1 VFTILR
7 GGSLSWNTAS
17 LFFHG
22 QNQLH
27 QCLTCP
33 AYLLIRKFSAARNSS
48 SDASL
53 LIPRRLYG
61 YITWILGKITEIKS
75 SSQNRCSRIIITTVT
90 KQQNQK
96 VKHRYMWSK
105 WGQKQVILIMQNYW
119 HQTYTNVKCSA
130 LGSDNTQ
137 CLCNINYSGKQVTNL
152 MFFIGNHTS
161 CLLKFNMKE
170 VTHHLMY
177 IN

>member
-22 QNQLH
+22 QNQLL

-61 YITWILGKITEIKS
+61 YITRILETITEIKS

-90 KQQNQK
+90 NNKIKRSSIGTCDQSGDKNRWYWLCK
-96 VKHRYMWSK
+96 ITGIKHTRMSSAAHLAVTTLNVY
-105 WGQKQVILIMQNYW
+105 VTLIILEHKLLIW
-119 HQTYTNVKCSA
+119 CS
-130 LGSDNTQ
+130 L
-137 CLCNINYSGKQVTNL
+137 
-152 MFFIGNHTS
+152 
-161 CLLKFNMKE
+161 
-170 VTHHLMY
+170 
-177 IN
+177 

>member
-1 VFTILR
+1 MFTILR

-61 YITWILGKITEIKS
+61 YITRILETITEIKS

-90 KQQNQK
+90 IQQNQK
-96 VKHRYMWSK
+96 VKHRYMWSIEQSGDK
-105 WGQKQVILIMQNYW
+105 NRWYWLCKITGTLHTRMSSAANLAVTTLNVYVTLIILENKLLIW
-119 HQTYTNVKCSA
+119 CS
-130 LGSDNTQ
+130 L
-137 CLCNINYSGKQVTNL
+137 
-152 MFFIGNHTS
+152 
-161 CLLKFNMKE
+161 
-170 VTHHLMY
+170 
-177 IN
+177 